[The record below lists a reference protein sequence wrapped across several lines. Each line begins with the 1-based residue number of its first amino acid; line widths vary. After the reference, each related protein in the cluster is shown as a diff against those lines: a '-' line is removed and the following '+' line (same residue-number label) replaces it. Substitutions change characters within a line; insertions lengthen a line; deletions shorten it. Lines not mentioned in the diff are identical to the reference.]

1 MYRPGC
7 LEHYV
12 LHQLRNDPAFVPE
25 LDFVMTLDG
34 QLIGQNMFMKA
45 VIAADEFPIK
55 KLALILVGAATLPEL
70 FDSIKLQYKLVLS
83 FFHLEDAG
91 MVLVQGAKDI
101 GDVKNTD
108 GLDRAYELGLSIG

>member
-1 MYRPGC
+1 M
-7 LEHYV
+7 
-12 LHQLRNDPAFVPE
+12 RN
-25 LDFVMTLDG
+25 
-34 QLIGQNMFMKA
+34 
-45 VIAADEFPIK
+45 EFPIK

-70 FDSIKLQYKLVLS
+70 FDSIKLQYRLVLS

-108 GLDRAYELGLSIG
+108 GLDRAYKLGLSIG

>member
-1 MYRPGC
+1 M
-7 LEHYV
+7 
-12 LHQLRNDPAFVPE
+12 N
-25 LDFVMTLDG
+25 
-34 QLIGQNMFMKA
+34 N
-45 VIAADEFPIK
+45 EFPIK

-70 FDSIKLQYKLVLS
+70 FASIKLQYRLVLS

-108 GLDRAYELGLSIG
+108 GLDRAYKLGLSIG